1 MQHLLYE
8 VPMPQAQFVDLS
20 ESSLLFFFNYESRY
34 LLKSFNSELMEVL
47 TLVYLGHDFFPIQQW
62 AKAENLE
69 TPIRWSGP
77 DGLNSSLCLN
87 LEIKTLPLF
96 LAFKNSQVVYC
107 SKDWPN
113 ARFLQDFKS
122 GEVKS
127 LMHEYISSLIQ
138 DIVEN
143 ASLVCGSDFE
153 VPKVDEKSY
162 ADSIMLLQ
170 NEILNYQGLC
180 KQQQLVIE
188 ALREEL
194 SNKTKQLS
202 TLTEIV

>member
-8 VPMPQAQFVDLS
+8 VPMPQAQFIDLS

-34 LLKSFNSELMEVL
+34 LLKSFSSELMNDL

-62 AKAENLE
+62 AKAENFDV
-69 TPIRWSGP
+69 PIRWSGP
-77 DGLNSSLCLN
+77 DGLNSSLCLY
-87 LEIKTLPLF
+87 LEISTLPIF

-113 ARFLQDFKS
+113 SRFLQDFKS

-127 LMHEYISSLIQ
+127 LIHEFISSILLDLVDNVSLI
-138 DIVEN
+138 
-143 ASLVCGSDFE
+143 CGNDFE
-153 VPKVDEKSY
+153 VPKISEKSY
-162 ADSIMLLQ
+162 ADSIILLQ
-170 NEILNYQGLC
+170 SEILNYQGLC

-194 SNKTKQLS
+194 SNKTKELS
-202 TLTEIV
+202 TLNEIV

>member
-1 MQHLLYE
+1 
-8 VPMPQAQFVDLS
+8 MPQAQFIDLS
-20 ESSLLFFFNYESRY
+20 DSSILFFFNYESRY
-34 LLKSFNSELMEVL
+34 SLKSFNTELMEVL

-62 AKAENLE
+62 AKAENFE

-77 DGLNSSLCLN
+77 DGLNSSLCLY
-87 LEIKTLPLF
+87 LEISTLPLF

-122 GEVKS
+122 GEIKS
-127 LMHEYISSLIQ
+127 LMHEYISSLVQ

-143 ASLVCGSDFE
+143 TSLICGSDFE
-153 VPKVDEKSY
+153 VAKIDEKSY

-170 NEILNYQGLC
+170 SEILNYQGLC

-194 SNKTKQLS
+194 ASKTKQLT
-202 TLTEIV
+202 TLTDIV